1 MNHGLHCHHV
11 KHWVR
16 VLSVK
21 RHLAYIQLQGESFFA
36 PISHKHRKRWS
47 TTTKYILSNHRTFW
61 HIGRMVYCYLI
72 FFLKKSFLMMCSQM
86 LSRVLWF
93 DPAFFGTKQFCS
105 RMFLIG
111 LSKNMSAICIPFQTI
126 VFRLF
131 SWVLLS
137 PIFWMYWRVFLC
149 MWIDMGNFFDN
160 IEIEG
165 KCTVYTMG
173 SHFCHQHPFV
183 DNITISTNSAL
194 CIG

>member
-1 MNHGLHCHHV
+1 MSIEAKLHSMNHGLHCHHV

-72 FFLKKSFLMMCSQM
+72 FLKSFLMMCSQM

-111 LSKNMSAICIPFQTI
+111 LRKIQVTLILS
-126 VFRLF
+126 LF
-131 SWVLLS
+131 
-137 PIFWMYWRVFLC
+137 FTDTRVFYI
-149 MWIDMGNFFDN
+149 WQNKNHRI
-160 IEIEG
+160 
-165 KCTVYTMG
+165 
-173 SHFCHQHPFV
+173 
-183 DNITISTNSAL
+183 
-194 CIG
+194 